1 MGRDSEL
8 LRALISL
15 LVEKGVISWEELEST
30 IDKLRE
36 VKLSDIL
43 TKKEMADIKKA
54 LRQYARNLR
63 KELREFKGRGFASGM
78 YRHAKENELEFIK
91 DSLVNIE
98 NLSISEIA
106 RLYEILRSNQYENEE
121 VLRKIARLVAF

>member
-1 MGRDSEL
+1 MSGDSEL

-63 KELREFKGRGFASGM
+63 KELKEFKGRGFAGGI
-78 YRHAKENELEFIK
+78 YKGFFGEHRKPF
-91 DSLVNIE
+91 NI
-98 NLSISEIA
+98 
-106 RLYEILRSNQYENEE
+106 
-121 VLRKIARLVAF
+121 